1 MSEEKE
7 NIQEKEPTYIVSS
20 SPHTHSGDSV
30 QRIMLDVIIAL
41 IPALAVAIYFFR
53 MDAVRLTSV
62 CVISCV
68 ITELVCRKLMKRD
81 AGVMDFSAVIT
92 GLLLAFN
99 LPPSLPWWM
108 AIVGS
113 VIAIGIAKQVFG
125 GLGYN
130 PFNPALIGRV
140 ALLISFPAA
149 MTTWRAPFDST
160 TSATA
165 LGTLKEGVY
174 GFDNAMALNYFTGNM
189 NGCIGEVSAAALLL
203 GGAYL
208 LMRKVITWHIPV
220 SYLGTVALIAGTM
233 WLINDDFNMPPH
245 FHLLVGGV
253 MLGAIFMATDMV
265 TSPVTRKGM
274 LIFGIGCGVIT
285 MLIRKWGGYPE
296 GVSFAILL
304 MNAVAPLINRATKP
318 RVFGVKKA

>member
-1 MSEEKE
+1 MSETT
-7 NIQEKEPTYIVSS
+7 ITTKEPTYIVSS
-20 SPHTHSGDSV
+20 SPHAHSGDSV
-30 QRIMLDVIIAL
+30 QRIMIDVIIAL
-41 IPALAVAIYFFR
+41 LPALAVAIYFFR

-68 ITELVCRKLMKRD
+68 ATEFVCRKLMKRD
-81 AGVMDFSAVIT
+81 SGVMDFSAVLT

-99 LPPSLPWWM
+99 LPPSLPCWM
-108 AIVGS
+108 AIVGCI
-113 VIAIGIAKQVFG
+113 IAIGIAKQVFG

-149 MTTWRAPFDST
+149 MTTWYSPFDSI

-165 LGTLKEGVY
+165 LGTLKEAGVY
-174 GFDNAMALNYFTGNM
+174 GVDNTMALNYFTGNM

-220 SYLGTVALIAGTM
+220 SYLGTVAIIAGIM
-233 WLINDDFNMPPH
+233 WLINGDFNMPPH
-245 FHLLVGGV
+245 FHLLARWSDAGRHLYGNRYGHIPSNKKRYAYLRYW
-253 MLGAIFMATDMV
+253 MRR
-265 TSPVTRKGM
+265 SN
-274 LIFGIGCGVIT
+274 
-285 MLIRKWGGYPE
+285 
-296 GVSFAILL
+296 
-304 MNAVAPLINRATKP
+304 NAYT
-318 RVFGVKKA
+318 